1 MLATRIAVVSAL
13 LGSFAIAPLL
23 SEAASAAPLHDSAA
37 SGPIAASAA
46 AIPVT
51 APPSRVVPVRPS
63 RETGRPGIVKVVAVG
78 RSGRRGATPGATS
91 AVAAPPTA
99 PYTECPAIGGDASCG
114 ILVNVTDGG
123 SQVLADGSQGPFDGS
138 DDTLIGL
145 LNSSSQSVGS
155 LTLSSGTDIFGFDGD
170 GICSGDY
177 DPWNGSAACPYGPT
191 GYEGPGTSFTD
202 ITPSQ
207 TGGVVVFSPAIP
219 PGGSAYFSLEEPLD
233 QSGVTAGGPTSPEQG
248 GPSNPSENPT
258 TCSNGD
264 PVNCATGVFWHTFT
278 DFSIPGRGVPLDL
291 TRTYSSSQAAADG
304 PFGHGWTDSYDMSL
318 AVDQATGDVTITQ
331 EDGST
336 VAFAPNGSGGF
347 VAPPRVLASL
357 ARNGDGS
364 YTLVRFKSLTQYNF
378 NSTGQLVSEV
388 DNNGYQT
395 VLGYNG
401 GGQLAAATDPAGRQ
415 LTFTYTGAHITKATD
430 PMGRTWTYAYD
441 ANGNLSTATDPMGRV
456 SSFSYDAG
464 HLLLT
469 MTDPRGGTT
478 TNVYNASAQVVSQTN
493 PTGAIT
499 TWAYSGSPASS
510 SGGTTTITDPNGNVT
525 SHQYADLELLSVTRA
540 YGTAAAATTTYKY
553 DPVTLGIASVT
564 DPNSNTTTNTFD
576 SLGNLLTTTSPLGDT
591 TQYAYNGL
599 NEVTQKV
606 TPLGEY
612 TTYDYDGNGNLL
624 SLTDPDGG
632 TTTYAYGDAAHP
644 GDVTSVTDPDGHVT
658 TYTYDAYGDLGS
670 ASKQPTATVTDT
682 TDYAYDADG
691 ERSCVASPNAVAAGI
706 ACPQAGTA
714 VTTYDAD
721 GEVTSVTDPD
731 GHVTSYAYDANGN
744 KVKLTDAAGHVTSY
758 AYDAGNQQTTVTAP
772 DGTVTTASHD
782 PDGNIVK
789 RVNAAG
795 KATAYSYDAL
805 NQVVSVTD
813 PLGHQTTYAYDL
825 AGNRIKLTDAEGQ
838 VTSYTYD
845 AANELTG
852 ISYSGGSTPG
862 VAYTYDAVGHRVS
875 MTDGTGT
882 TAYSYD
888 ADGQLTGVTNGAGA
902 AVGYGYDEAG
912 LLTTLTYPNSD
923 EVSRTYDG
931 AGELVSVQDWLGNST
946 TFSHDHDGNVTSQ
959 ADPNGVSAVSG
970 YNAAD
975 QLTGITDKAGSAT
988 LEKYSYTRDK
998 LGDVSTAAETPTIA
1012 DTHGYSYTQ
1021 LTQLGSDNG
1030 ANYGY
1035 DQAGDLTAE
1044 PGGVAQA
1051 YNADSQLTTVTTPGP
1066 VKPPVRDAVVS
1077 ANETSKSATVTSA
1090 ALTAKDG
1097 DLVLAFVSA
1106 KGPSGQAEKVTKMS
1120 GGGLTWKLVV
1130 RSDGQQGTAEIWQA
1144 PAATALTKVKVT
1156 ATLAYKG
1163 YDGSIT
1169 LAAFT
1174 GAVGAHASASGAKG
1188 APAVA
1193 LTTTAPDS
1201 LVWAAGEDPSHAAAR
1216 IASAGQALVSQFTD
1230 AKGGDT
1236 FWTQQVTAAVAKAKS
1251 LVKVADTK
1259 PTADKWDL
1267 AAVEILAAA
1276 PSPVSTAYGYNK
1288 DGDLTAVT
1296 PPGKPATTLTYNQAN
1311 ALTGYG
1317 TSATYAYDGDGLRM
1331 SKAIGTVGT
1340 AFAWDQSGALP
1351 LLIAAGTMYYVYG
1364 PGGVPI
1370 EQVDTSTASTAVS
1383 YLLVDQSAS
1392 VRLITGPTGTVTG
1405 TYTYGPY
1412 GAVTSHSGSATAS
1425 LQYDGQYTD
1434 AESGL
1439 VYLQARYYNPA
1450 SGQFLA
1456 LDPIVNLT
1464 QTPYSYASDNP
1475 TNNADPSGQCPMC
1488 LTALI
1493 GGIGGGVA
1501 GLISGGIDC
1510 FALSQS
1516 GGECAASL
1524 AGGFVGGA
1532 VAGAC
1537 AGFTGALVACGA
1549 AGGVIGSLTT
1559 NGVLTAEGKNLSDG
1573 QWLTDAVVGG
1583 VGGGLL
1589 GKLPGADLN
1598 SWSDLVGK
1606 SAFAKLYGLGGGAG
1620 AIWGYGQG
1628 KLDNWLFPD
1637 CGTVPGDFPL
1647 NTDAMYA

>member
-401 GGQLAAATDPAGRQ
+401 GGQLAAVTDPAGRQ

-564 DPNSNTTTNTFD
+564 DPNGNTTTNTFD

-1066 VKPPVRDAVVS
+1066 VKPPVRDAIVS

-1174 GAVGAHASASGAKG
+1174 GARGAVGAHASASGAKG

-1267 AAVEILAAA
+1267 AAVEILAVA

-1311 ALTGYG
+1311 EMTGYG
-1317 TSATYAYDGDGLRM
+1317 TSVTYAYDGDGLRM
-1331 SKAIGTVGT
+1331 SKAVGTVGT
-1340 AFAWDQSGALP
+1340 AFAWDQVPSVP
-1351 LLIAAGTMYYVYG
+1351 LLLVAGTTYYVYG
-1364 PGGVPI
+1364 VGSTPI
-1370 EQVDTSTASTAVS
+1370 EQVDTTSGTAS
-1383 YLLVDQSAS
+1383 YLLCDQQGST
-1392 VRLITGPTGTVTG
+1392 RLIANGTGSVTG
-1405 TYTYGPY
+1405 TYTYNPY
-1412 GAVTSHSGSATAS
+1412 GSVSGHTGTATTA
-1425 LQYDGQYTD
+1425 LEFDGQYTD
-1434 AESGL
+1434 AESAL
-1439 VYLQARYYNPA
+1439 IYLRARYYNPA
-1450 SGQFLA
+1450 AGQFTA
-1456 LDPIVNLT
+1456 LDPMVSAT
-1464 QTPYSYASDNP
+1464 GEPY
-1475 TNNADPSGQCPMC
+1475 
-1488 LTALI
+1488 
-1493 GGIGGGVA
+1493 
-1501 GLISGGIDC
+1501 
-1510 FALSQS
+1510 
-1516 GGECAASL
+1516 
-1524 AGGFVGGA
+1524 GFVGGNPLNA
-1532 VAGAC
+1532 FDPSGLWGWNPLSWSQRDWEEVGTGAAVVGVVAGGALICVASVVC
-1537 AGFTGALVACGA
+1537 AGFAAATFAGAETVGEGLAFAQTAGSIASAVSTTALVTETTANVATTLHACSGGA
-1549 AGGVIGSLTT
+1549 S
-1559 NGVLTAEGKNLSDG
+1559 
-1573 QWLTDAVVGG
+1573 
-1583 VGGGLL
+1583 
-1589 GKLPGADLN
+1589 ADCTG
-1598 SWSDLVGK
+1598 DQV
-1606 SAFAKLYGLGGGAG
+1606 GLGLSAATLILGHGIPES
-1620 AIWGYGQG
+1620 IWKPIYDTGSELFGQFYDKVLKG
-1628 KLDNWLFPD
+1628 WLFPD